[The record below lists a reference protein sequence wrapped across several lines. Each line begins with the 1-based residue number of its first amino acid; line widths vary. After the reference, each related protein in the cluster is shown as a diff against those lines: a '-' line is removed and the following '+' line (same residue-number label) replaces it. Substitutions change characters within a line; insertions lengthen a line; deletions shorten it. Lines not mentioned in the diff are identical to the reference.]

1 MEQGAYDLVFIL
13 LLGILT
19 LGILIFFNISAHNN
33 IYNIGASDATDIA
46 GVDTNYGKIEI
57 EKEKEIE
64 NENKNKNKGDEIKI

>member
-1 MEQGAYDLVFIL
+1 MVFIL

-46 GVDTNYGKIEI
+46 GVDTNYGEI
-57 EKEKEIE
+57 EKELENEIE
-64 NENKNKNKGDEIKI
+64 KQNFIN